1 MPTTIET
8 LIEKIDNDIYPQ
20 YELIVKDFNSIPG
33 PKPEYCGRIEAWDV
47 RQVTHILSKP
57 HPGEY
62 DRLLH
67 AAGSMSS
74 FIQYADEWIVEYL
87 RYNEPPQRRIQQM
100 RDSKKLLEDVYTLLW
115 AEIENRRC

>member
-1 MPTTIET
+1 MTTAIET

-20 YELIVKDFNSIPG
+20 YALIVKDFNSIPG
-33 PKPEYCGRIEAWDV
+33 PKPEHCGRIEAWDV

-57 HPGEY
+57 RPDEY

-67 AAGSMSS
+67 AADSMLS
-74 FIQYADEWIVEYL
+74 FTQYADEWITEYL
-87 RYNEPPQRRIQQM
+87 SYDKPPERRIQQM

-115 AEIENRRC
+115 TEVENREC

>member
-1 MPTTIET
+1 M
-8 LIEKIDNDIYPQ
+8 
-20 YELIVKDFNSIPG
+20 
-33 PKPEYCGRIEAWDV
+33 

-57 HPGEY
+57 HPNEY